1 MRRHTSPPTSETP
14 VTRVDALFSYHLPL
28 HRLLA
33 AFVAHGASKL
43 GCSLARLMPPHL
55 PADFFERVVEH
66 PIQLQVLLSQ
76 TRAGLWV
83 RNGFAALKPATLYRS
98 SAFGEVFM
106 LPDLLLMQF
115 GMLQLG
121 MGRFVS
127 RASTLFGLPRF
138 WAVLAGTVPE
148 EQEDASKTPLA
159 EDLLHMLIMVLC
171 DRSLAGAMQPS
182 CNRHVTVM

>member
-1 MRRHTSPPTSETP
+1 
-14 VTRVDALFSYHLPL
+14 
-28 HRLLA
+28 
-33 AFVAHGASKL
+33 
-43 GCSLARLMPPHL
+43 MPPHL
-55 PADFFERVVEH
+55 PADFFERLVEH
-66 PIQLQVLLSQ
+66 PIRLQVLLSQ

-106 LPDLLLMQF
+106 LPDLLLLQF
-115 GMLQLG
+115 GLLQLG
-121 MGRFVS
+121 MSRFVS

-171 DRSLAGAMQPS
+171 DRSLAGAPAPPPPRPRLHPRPRLCTACARGRAYARACS
-182 CNRHVTVM
+182 PTRARPPEL